1 METPKIQLGYLESI
15 SQVLALKLENLAT
28 ERYAIWQL
36 LKQADEG
43 TFYQLAPHLFVTT
56 NFVTTNQEDPL
67 VVSEL
72 DATPEGY
79 LLFKELVE
87 EETGWF

>member
-15 SQVLALKLENLAT
+15 SQVLALKLENLAI

-36 LKQADEG
+36 FKQADEE

-56 NFVTTNQEDPL
+56 SQEDSI

-87 EETGWF
+87 EERVCL

>member
-1 METPKIQLGYLESI
+1 METPKTQLGYLESI

-36 LKQADEG
+36 FKQADEE
-43 TFYQLAPHLFVTT
+43 TFYQLAPYL
-56 NFVTTNQEDPL
+56 FVTTNQEDPI

-87 EETGWF
+87 EERVCL

>member
-1 METPKIQLGYLESI
+1 METPKTQLGYLESI
-15 SQVLALKLENLAT
+15 SQVLALKPENLAI

-36 LKQADEG
+36 LKQADEE

-56 NFVTTNQEDPL
+56 SQEDPL
-67 VVSEL
+67 VVNEL
-72 DATPEGY
+72 EATSEGY

>member
-15 SQVLALKLENLAT
+15 SQVLALKLENLVT

-36 LKQADEG
+36 FKQANEG

-56 NFVTTNQEDPL
+56 NQEDPM

-72 DATPEGY
+72 DATTEGY

-87 EETGWF
+87 EEAGWF

>member
-36 LKQADEG
+36 FKQADEE

-56 NFVTTNQEDPL
+56 NQGDPV

-87 EETGWF
+87 EEIRWF

>member
-1 METPKIQLGYLESI
+1 METPKRQLGYLESI
-15 SQVLALKLENLAT
+15 SQVLALKPENLTT

-36 LKQADEG
+36 FKQADEE
-43 TFYQLAPHLFVTT
+43 TFYQLAPHLFVATS
-56 NFVTTNQEDPL
+56 QEDPI

-87 EETGWF
+87 EEIGWF

>member
-1 METPKIQLGYLESI
+1 MLFGSYSNRQTREL
-15 SQVLALKLENLAT
+15 
-28 ERYAIWQL
+28 
-36 LKQADEG
+36 
-43 TFYQLAPHLFVTT
+43 FYQLAPHLFVTT
-56 NFVTTNQEDPL
+56 NQEDPM

-87 EETGWF
+87 EEAGWF

>member
-1 METPKIQLGYLESI
+1 METPKTQLGYLESI

-36 LKQADEG
+36 FKQADEG
-43 TFYQLAPHLFVTT
+43 TFYQLAHHL
-56 NFVTTNQEDPL
+56 FVTTNQEDPI

-87 EETGWF
+87 EEAGWF

>member
-1 METPKIQLGYLESI
+1 METLKTQLGYLESI

-36 LKQADEG
+36 LKQADKE
-43 TFYQLAPHLFVTT
+43 TFYQLAPHLFM
-56 NFVTTNQEDPL
+56 TTNQEDPL
-67 VVSEL
+67 VVNEL
-72 DATPEGY
+72 EATSEGY

-87 EETGWF
+87 EEIGWF

>member
-1 METPKIQLGYLESI
+1 MEKPKTQLGYLESI
-15 SQVLALKLENLAT
+15 SQVLALKLENLVT

-36 LKQADEG
+36 QADEG

-56 NFVTTNQEDPL
+56 NQEDPM

-87 EETGWF
+87 EEAGWF

>member
-1 METPKIQLGYLESI
+1 METPKKQLGYLESI
-15 SQVLALKLENLAT
+15 SQVLALKRENLAT
-28 ERYAIWQL
+28 ERYAIWRLFQ
-36 LKQADEG
+36 QADEG

-56 NFVTTNQEDPL
+56 SQEDPI

-87 EETGWF
+87 EEAGWF

>member
-1 METPKIQLGYLESI
+1 MEKPKTQLGYLESI
-15 SQVLALKLENLAT
+15 SQVLALKLENLVT

-36 LKQADEG
+36 LKQADEE

-56 NFVTTNQEDPL
+56 SQEDPL
-67 VVSEL
+67 VVNEL
-72 DATPEGY
+72 EATSEGY

-87 EETGWF
+87 EEIGWF

>member
-1 METPKIQLGYLESI
+1 METSKIQLGYLESI
-15 SQVLALKLENLAT
+15 SQVLALKLEDLAT
-28 ERYAIWQL
+28 KRYAIWQL
-36 LKQADEG
+36 FKQADEG

-56 NFVTTNQEDPL
+56 NQEDPV

-87 EETGWF
+87 EEAGWF

>member
-15 SQVLALKLENLAT
+15 SQVLALKLENLVT

-36 LKQADEG
+36 FKQADEG
-43 TFYQLAPHLFVTT
+43 TFYQLAPHLFVM
-56 NFVTTNQEDPL
+56 TNQEDPM

-87 EETGWF
+87 EEAGWF

>member
-1 METPKIQLGYLESI
+1 METPKTQLGYLESI
-15 SQVLALKLENLAT
+15 SQVLALKNLVT

-36 LKQADEG
+36 FKQADEE

-56 NFVTTNQEDPL
+56 SQEDPI

-87 EETGWF
+87 EEIGWF

>member
-36 LKQADEG
+36 FKQADEG
-43 TFYQLAPHLFVTT
+43 IFYQLAPHLFVTT
-56 NFVTTNQEDPL
+56 NQEDPM

-87 EETGWF
+87 EEAGWF

>member
-1 METPKIQLGYLESI
+1 METPKTQLGYLESI

-28 ERYAIWQL
+28 ERYANWQL
-36 LKQADEG
+36 FKQADEG
-43 TFYQLAPHLFVTT
+43 TFYQLVPHL
-56 NFVTTNQEDPL
+56 FVTTNQEDPV

-87 EETGWF
+87 EEAGWF

>member
-15 SQVLALKLENLAT
+15 SQVLALKPENLAT

-36 LKQADEG
+36 FKQADEE
-43 TFYQLAPHLFVTT
+43 TFYQLAPHLFGTVS
-56 NFVTTNQEDPL
+56 QEDPI

-87 EETGWF
+87 EERVCL

>member
-1 METPKIQLGYLESI
+1 MDTTKTQLGYLESI
-15 SQVLALKLENLAT
+15 SQVLALKPENLAI

-36 LKQADEG
+36 LKQADEE

-56 NFVTTNQEDPL
+56 NQEDPL
-67 VVSEL
+67 VVNEL
-72 DATPEGY
+72 EATSEGY

-87 EETGWF
+87 EEIGWF

>member
-1 METPKIQLGYLESI
+1 METPRIQLGYLESI

-36 LKQADEG
+36 FKQADEE
-43 TFYQLAPHLFVTT
+43 TFYQLAPHLFVT
-56 NFVTTNQEDPL
+56 VNQEDPI

-87 EETGWF
+87 EERVCL

>member
-1 METPKIQLGYLESI
+1 METPKTQLGYLESI
-15 SQVLALKLENLAT
+15 SQVLALKLENLAI

-36 LKQADEG
+36 FKQADEE

-56 NFVTTNQEDPL
+56 SQEDSI

-87 EETGWF
+87 EERVCL

>member
-36 LKQADEG
+36 FQQADEG

-56 NFVTTNQEDPL
+56 SQEDPI

-72 DATPEGY
+72 DATPEGD
-79 LLFKELVE
+79 LLCKELVE

>member
-1 METPKIQLGYLESI
+1 METPKTQLGYLESI

-36 LKQADEG
+36 FKQADEG
-43 TFYQLAPHLFVTT
+43 TFYQLAPHLFVITS
-56 NFVTTNQEDPL
+56 QEDPM

-87 EETGWF
+87 EEAGWF

>member
-1 METPKIQLGYLESI
+1 MDTTKTQLGYLESI
-15 SQVLALKLENLAT
+15 SQVLAPKPENLAI

-36 LKQADEG
+36 FKQADEE

-56 NFVTTNQEDPL
+56 NQEDPI

>member
-1 METPKIQLGYLESI
+1 METPKIQLGYLERI
-15 SQVLALKLENLAT
+15 SQVLALKLENLVT

-36 LKQADEG
+36 FKQADEG

-56 NFVTTNQEDPL
+56 NQEDPM

-87 EETGWF
+87 EEAGWF

>member
-1 METPKIQLGYLESI
+1 METPKTQLGYMESI

-36 LKQADEG
+36 FKQADEE

-56 NFVTTNQEDPL
+56 SKEDPI

-87 EETGWF
+87 EERVCL

>member
-1 METPKIQLGYLESI
+1 MDTTKTQLGYLESI
-15 SQVLALKLENLAT
+15 SQVLALKPENLAI

-36 LKQADEG
+36 FKQADEE
-43 TFYQLAPHLFVTT
+43 TFYQLAPHLFVT
-56 NFVTTNQEDPL
+56 VSQEDPI

-79 LLFKELVE
+79 FLFKELVE
-87 EETGWF
+87 EERVCL

>member
-15 SQVLALKLENLAT
+15 LQVLALKLENLVT

-36 LKQADEG
+36 FKQADEG

-56 NFVTTNQEDPL
+56 NQEDPM

-87 EETGWF
+87 EEAGWF

>member
-1 METPKIQLGYLESI
+1 MEKPKTQLGYLESI
-15 SQVLALKLENLAT
+15 SQVLALKLENLVT

-36 LKQADEG
+36 FKQADEG

-56 NFVTTNQEDPL
+56 NQEEPM

-87 EETGWF
+87 EEAGWF

>member
-36 LKQADEG
+36 FKQADEE

-56 NFVTTNQEDPL
+56 SKEDPI

-87 EETGWF
+87 EERVCL

>member
-1 METPKIQLGYLESI
+1 METPKTQLGYLESI

-36 LKQADEG
+36 FKQADEE
-43 TFYQLAPHLFVTT
+43 TFYQLAPHLFVTMSK
-56 NFVTTNQEDPL
+56 EDPI

-87 EETGWF
+87 EEKVCL